1 LVECWDK
8 GYQTRAKKWPIFIT
22 TQSLFIELYKPP
34 ILRVGDMETIFNK
47 VPNTQTAN
55 NISSEQLIKLIKFT
69 NTELTDWT
77 YKP

>member
-1 LVECWDK
+1 
-8 GYQTRAKKWPIFIT
+8 
-22 TQSLFIELYKPP
+22 
-34 ILRVGDMETIFNK
+34 METIFNK